1 MSDSDDT
8 SADIYGA
15 VAQLVAHS
23 VVSRKVAGS
32 SPVCSASRGKK
43 DSCPFGTFMVSYH
56 DTLFRSRVE
65 GWMDALKDQMP
76 G

>member
-1 MSDSDDT
+1 
-8 SADIYGA
+8 
-15 VAQLVAHS
+15 
-23 VVSRKVAGS
+23 
-32 SPVCSASRGKK
+32 
-43 DSCPFGTFMVSYH
+43 MVSYH